1 MNIAILEAAVQA
13 VVGRTR
19 SLLLVSLLGALLLV
33 PSLAHAEAPV
43 STGKVVAP
51 GAFGVPYGQ
60 GSYPAIQSAFR
71 DGDLVYD
78 SQISIEV
85 VNANSA
91 PVAIPVSTEEWTPGT
106 RTIYVNIT
114 GPNNTTSLRAEVIPA
129 RLDPSWSNLTLT
141 VLADSS
147 SEISVPLAFAS
158 SQRPLE
164 VRVGSATWELQLLS
178 PVTSSLQ
185 GIYTAGGLEL
195 VALTE
200 AAVTAGVILAFLGLA
215 RRLAASVLRTPRVH
229 PLWPGLWVAVPVA
242 LTVFEYVPTNQFLG
256 SLSVWVYPVVIGVAG
271 FPYLPRLWRH
281 YEVSEFEG
289 VSAVN
294 LEQAT
299 NSKNIVCTTTARGG
313 LRCVPET
320 WRELFW
326 TLVGHPLPAVRG
338 ATVTLF
344 GKKIDVPPRGM
355 VVSNDMGPFYKAE
368 ATTTYWYDAKAPLT
382 RVRTHLEWWTAGP
395 EGKRRFHPHVVDGY
409 LEGRFPPKP
418 PVARELA
425 GIRDAETEAH
435 DNEVD
440 RLMVAELTGALRHEQ
455 REYAARSLATY
466 DESAQRLSQPRSR
479 DEIRRLIERQRKT
492 PHGSKSEGSTE
503 TEG

>member
-1 MNIAILEAAVQA
+1 MDRIVFLVLIAI
-13 VVGRTR
+13 VGI
-19 SLLLVSLLGALLLV
+19 LLLLPGPAS
-33 PSLAHAEAPV
+33 AEAPV

-60 GSYPAIQSAFR
+60 GNYPAIQSTFR
-71 DGDLVYD
+71 DADLVYD

-85 VNANSA
+85 VNANPG
-91 PVAIPVSTEEWTPGT
+91 PVAIAIETEEWTAGT
-106 RTIYVNIT
+106 RTIYVNVT
-114 GPNNTTSLRAEVIPA
+114 GPNNSSSIRPEVIPA
-129 RLDPSWSNLTLT
+129 RIDPSWSNVTLT

-147 SEISVPLAFAS
+147 SEISLPLAFAS
-158 SQRPLE
+158 TQRPLE
-164 VRVGSATWELQLLS
+164 VLVGSATWELQLLS

-185 GIYTAGGLEL
+185 GVYTTGGLEL

-200 AAVTAGVILAFLGLA
+200 AAVTTGVIVAFLVAA
-215 RRLAASVLRTPRVH
+215 RRLASSVLRTPRVH
-229 PLWPGLWVAVPVA
+229 PLWPALWVTVPVA
-242 LTVFEYVPTNQFLG
+242 LTVFEYVPTNQFFG
-256 SLSVWVYPVVIGVAG
+256 ALSVWIYPVVIGVAA

-326 TLVGHPLPAVRG
+326 ILWGRPLPPVRG
-338 ATVTLF
+338 TSATLF
-344 GKKIDVPPRGM
+344 GKKVDVPPRGM
-355 VVSNDMGPFYKAE
+355 VVSSPMGAFYKAE
-368 ATTTYWYDAKAPLT
+368 PTTTYWYDARAPLT
-382 RVRTHLEWWTAGP
+382 RTRTHLEWFSTSS
-395 EGKRRFHPHVVDGY
+395 EGKRRLSPHVVDGY
-409 LEGRFPPKP
+409 LQGQFPPKP

-440 RLMVAELTGALRHEQ
+440 RLMIAELTGALRHEQ
-455 REYAARSLATY
+455 REYAIRSLATY
-466 DESAQRLSQPRSR
+466 DEAAQRLSQPRSR
-479 DEIRRLIERQRKT
+479 DEIRRLIERQRNT
-492 PHGSKSEGSTE
+492 PHGTKPQAPAE
-503 TEG
+503 TED